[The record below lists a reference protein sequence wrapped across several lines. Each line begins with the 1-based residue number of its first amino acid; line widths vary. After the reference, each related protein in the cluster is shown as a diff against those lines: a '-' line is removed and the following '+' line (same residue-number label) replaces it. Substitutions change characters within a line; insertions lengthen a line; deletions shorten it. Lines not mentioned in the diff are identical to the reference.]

1 MMISRKFVSLKK
13 LYCLH
18 KQNNEGSAL
27 HEHLSNLGYTDFE
40 SVSMSKTTFLE
51 EKQYLNINI
60 RSTIQKI
67 YEQLFSFYSWVTQ
80 EKSISEKQLNVILNA
95 QALLNDHFF
104 VINNFVS
111 KCNDNSK
118 KIRLQE
124 LIITGVVLISS
135 TCISL
140 CKCKVLPILFAS
152 SAICYASYIK
162 YSRSCVN
169 RDLKNVISLQNELLA
184 MCKESLKILRRNCK
198 TKLNFDTSFQQ
209 FSHFMEKKV
218 QYLQSLTKILVEFM
232 GNITCIYYQCSLL
245 IAKLLPP
252 DVCNEE
258 LFTKFECNSFEIS
271 GEIDYQ
277 ALKKLYHTYL
287 LVQSEM
293 LYLLAIAYDS
303 NTWIH
308 RCQMIPETKLA
319 HIIHILIKELTV
331 HKIKLSE
338 IINAYH
344 SCKMEPVRHKA
355 QRTKWQDPTVQLDLA
370 SYKLQLA
377 YNQMF
382 SIFKDIDDCI
392 SQEIGI
398 DSETTEILMQKLDR
412 AFKEIGIAKSLT
424 EFVVLLMAK
433 SGFHKPRDAQSVT
446 NDTMINQ
453 NPSLPVIM
461 DSDPEI
467 LDEVFEEY
475 IKDDYPE
482 PLHEETDEYLL
493 EQRKLD
499 KLLVKNFMSELKE
512 ALVDKHKSMSERE
525 SKALQ
530 RIYKNISKNSISN
543 TEDNKDCRY
552 IPIPPPMPAY
562 YIWSSPLSDINLRHK
577 KIIPSTCKVK
587 NDDLSIQEEIDDL
600 DENNDSAKILKYKN
614 IFNMPSM
621 EACKTENGESLTY
634 LPQILLQTQAMQF
647 TTKLRPTFLQEE
659 TFIGS
664 GENSEDEID
673 NSSDNASNN
682 NGENENS

>member
-1 MMISRKFVSLKK
+1 MEV
-13 LYCLH
+13 
-18 KQNNEGSAL
+18 NNVDEEDVVIQDNAL
-27 HEHLSNLGYTDFE
+27 HEYLSNLGYTDFE
-40 SVSMSKTTFLE
+40 SVSVPKTTLLE

-67 YEQLFSFYSWVTQ
+67 YEQLFSFYSWITQ
-80 EKSISEKQLNVILNA
+80 EKSISEKQLSAILNA
-95 QALLNDHFF
+95 EALLNDHMF
-104 VINNFVS
+104 VINSFVS

-124 LIITGVVLISS
+124 LIVAGVVLISS

-140 CKCKVLPILFAS
+140 CKCNVLPTLFAS
-152 SAICYASYIK
+152 SAICCAGYIK
-162 YSRSCVN
+162 YSRFCAN
-169 RDLKNVISLQNELLA
+169 RDLKNIISLQNELLA

-198 TKLNFDTSFQQ
+198 IKLNFETCFQQ
-209 FSHFMEKKV
+209 FSHFMGKKL
-218 QYLQSLTKILVEFM
+218 QYLQPLTETLIEFM
-232 GNITCIYYQCSLL
+232 VNISGLYYQCSLS

-252 DVCNEE
+252 DVFNKE

-287 LVQSEM
+287 LIQSEM

-319 HIIHILIKELTV
+319 RIIRILIKELTV
-331 HKIKLSE
+331 HKVKLSE

-344 SCKMEPVRHKA
+344 SCKAEPVRHKA
-355 QRTKWQDPTVQLDLA
+355 QRAKWQDPTVQLDLA

-392 SQEIGI
+392 SREIGI
-398 DSETTEILMQKLDR
+398 DDETTEILMQKLDR
-412 AFKEIGIAKSLT
+412 AFKEIDIAKSLM
-424 EFVVLLMAK
+424 EFVVLLIAR
-433 SGFHKPRDAQSVT
+433 SGFRKPRDNRSVT
-446 NDTMINQ
+446 NDTTIDQDPN
-453 NPSLPVIM
+453 LPVII
-461 DSDPEI
+461 DSDPQI

-475 IKDDYPE
+475 IKDDYLE
-482 PLHEETDEYLL
+482 PLREETDEYTL

-530 RIYKNISKNSISN
+530 RIYKNISKDSASN
-543 TEDNKDCRY
+543 TTEDNKDCRF
-552 IPIPPPMPAY
+552 IPIPPPMPPY
-562 YIWSSPLSDINLRHK
+562 YIWSNPSSDINSRYK
-577 KIIPSTCKVK
+577 KIIPPTCKIK
-587 NDDLSIQEEIDDL
+587 NGDLSIQEEIDDS
-600 DENNDSAKILKYKN
+600 DEENDSIRMLKYKN
-614 IFNMPSM
+614 IFNIPST
-621 EACKTENGESLTY
+621 EACEAENRESLTF
-634 LPQILLQTQAMQF
+634 LPQILLETKAMQF
-647 TTKLRPTFLQEE
+647 VTKLPPAFLQEE
-659 TFIGS
+659 TFVGS
-664 GENSEDEID
+664 GENSEDEIID
-673 NSSDNASNN
+673 NSSDDASDNN
-682 NGENENS
+682 KENENS